1 MKLNITIDC
10 TPQEAR
16 TFFGQPDLEAYNS
29 WMVEEMKARTARN
42 LDAMRPEEL
51 MRTWMGFGGQAAEQ
65 MRRLMEASTSTA
77 AAPRSE

>member
-16 TFFGQPDLEAYNS
+16 TFFGQPDLEAYNA
-29 WMVEEMKARTARN
+29 WLVEEMKARTARN

-51 MRTWMGFGGQAAEQ
+51 MRTWVDFGGQAAEQ
-65 MRRLMEASTSTA
+65 FRRMMEATTA
-77 AAPRSE
+77 GAATRSE